1 MRSFENLL
9 AGGDLRSIGKSN
21 SVVKLIASQSGFDE
35 LFEMLFHPNRIIA
48 MRAADA
54 VEKITVGNPEYL
66 VKHKRRILK
75 LLGSAE
81 NKELMWHLALLIPR
95 LQLNK
100 NELSKVWSTLAK
112 WLKDK
117 TNSRIV
123 RVNSLQGLF
132 EIAKKNPAMMK
143 KFILLLNSI
152 SAENVPSL
160 NARVR
165 MIRKQ
170 LSQ

>member
-1 MRSFENLL
+1 MRSLENLF
-9 AGGDLRSIGKSN
+9 AGDDLRSIGKSN

-35 LFEMLFHPNRIIA
+35 LFEMLFHPNRIIV

-66 VKHKRRILK
+66 IKHKRKILK
-75 LLGSAE
+75 LIGSAG

-95 LQLNK
+95 LHFNK
-100 NELSKVWSTLAK
+100 NVLDEVCSTLTK